1 MAVATA
7 VMIDTIHDDVGNIP
21 VNTPKVAG
29 YSTGAA
35 DIRWT
40 NADWDRF
47 PNSGKVRI
55 NQDGSTDISEASIA
69 DVADCEPGAFSEAQ
83 VLEWVKLRKHSH
95 LACAVYVA
103 ASSQASLTSA
113 LREAGLTGVDLWV
126 ANWSLSEAEAAR
138 LLTTSGDYPVVA
150 VQWASPASNP
160 DTIVPGG
167 TLTLAEANV
176 DLSITVASW
185 FAHSG

>member
-7 VMIDTIHDDVGNIP
+7 LMIDTIHDDAGNIP

-29 YSTGAA
+29 YVTGTA

-47 PNSGKVRI
+47 PHSGKVRI
-55 NQDGSTDISEASIA
+55 NQNGSTDVSEASVG
-69 DVADCEPGAFSEAQ
+69 DVADYEPGAFTEAQ

-103 ASSQASLTSA
+103 ASNRASLTSA
-113 LREAGLTGVDLWV
+113 LRAAGHTGVDLWV
-126 ANWSLSEAEAAR
+126 ANWSLSEAEAADM
-138 LLTTSGDYPVVA
+138 LTTSGDYPVVA

-160 DTIVPGG
+160 NTLVPGSSR
-167 TLTLAEANV
+167 TLAEANV

>member
-1 MAVATA
+1 MAVATR

-29 YSTGAA
+29 YITGTP

-47 PNSGKVRI
+47 PHSGKVRI
-55 NQDGSTDISEASIA
+55 NQDGSTDVSEAGVA
-69 DVADCEPGAFSEAQ
+69 DVADYEPGAFSEAQ

-103 ASSQASLTSA
+103 ASNQASLTNA
-113 LREAGLTGVDLWV
+113 LREAGHTGVDLWV
-126 ANWSLSEAEAAR
+126 ANWDLSEAEAVN
-138 LLTTSGDYPVVA
+138 LLTTSGNYPVVA
-150 VQWASPASNP
+150 VQWASPVSNP
-160 DTIVPGG
+160 NTLVPGSAK
-167 TLTLAEANV
+167 TLSEANV

-185 FAHSG
+185 LAA

>member
-1 MAVATA
+1 MAVATTI
-7 VMIDTIHDDVGNIP
+7 MIDTIHADVGNIP
-21 VNTPKVAG
+21 VSTPKVAG
-29 YSTGAA
+29 YITGTA

-40 NADWDRF
+40 TADWDRF

-55 NQDGSTDISEASIA
+55 NQDGSTDVSEAGIA
-69 DVADCEPGAFSEAQ
+69 NVADYEAGAFTEAQ
-83 VLEWVKLRKHSH
+83 VLEWVKLRKHSD
-95 LACAVYVA
+95 LACAIYVA
-103 ASSQASLTSA
+103 ASSRAALTSA
-113 LREAGLTGVDLWV
+113 LKEAGHTGVDLWV
-126 ANWSLSEAEAAR
+126 ADWSLSEAEAAE

-160 DTIVPGG
+160 NTLVPGG
-167 TLTLAEANV
+167 SKTLAEANV

>member
-1 MAVATA
+1 MAVATT

-29 YSTGAA
+29 YITGTP

-40 NADWDRF
+40 TADWDRF

-55 NQDGSTDISEASIA
+55 NQDGSTDVSEAGFG
-69 DVADCEPGAFSEAQ
+69 DVADFEAGAFTQAQ
-83 VLEWVKLRKHSH
+83 VLEWVKLRKHSS
-95 LACAVYVA
+95 LPSAVYVA
-103 ASSQASLTSA
+103 ASNRASLTSA
-113 LREAGLTGVDLWV
+113 LQAAGHTGVDLWV
-126 ANWSLSEAEAAR
+126 ADWSLSEAEAVG

-160 DTIVPGG
+160 NTLVPGSAQ
-167 TLTLAEANV
+167 TLSEANV

-185 FAHSG
+185 HAR